1 MSKSAGHPYTHLF
14 SKRKVGLLSF
24 MIFCSLLASGQVE
37 RHVRSEAMPAV
48 YTLSS
53 TASYNAV
60 ALKGAP
66 TAEASEAI
74 PVKVL
79 SNPSRGAFRVFLK
92 GNKEE
97 EVTFSILDRH
107 GRTIDKRTISAQSE
121 LRFGYWYAPGTY
133 FIDIAR
139 DGKHQ
144 KIRLEKLAE

>member
-14 SKRKVGLLSF
+14 SKKKVGFLCV
-24 MIFCSLLASGQVE
+24 MVFCSLLASGQVE
-37 RHVRSEAMPAV
+37 RHVRADAMPAV
-48 YTLSS
+48 YTLSN

-60 ALKGAP
+60 ALKDSPSG
-66 TAEASEAI
+66 E
-74 PVKVL
+74 VL
-79 SNPSRGAFRVFLK
+79 SNPSRGSFRVFLK

-107 GRTIDKRTISAQSE
+107 GRTIDKRIVSAGAE

-139 DGKHQ
+139 EGRHQ
-144 KIRLEKLAE
+144 KIRLEKLAD

>member
-14 SKRKVGLLSF
+14 SKKKVGFLCV
-24 MIFCSLLASGQVE
+24 MVFCSLLASGQVE
-37 RHVRSEAMPAV
+37 RHVRADATPAV
-48 YTLSS
+48 YTLSN

-60 ALKGAP
+60 ALKGS
-66 TAEASEAI
+66 TTGKASEII

-79 SNPSRGAFRVFLK
+79 SNPSRGSFRVFLK

-107 GRTIDKRTISAQSE
+107 GRTIDKRIVSAGAE

-139 DGKHQ
+139 EGRHQ
-144 KIRLEKLAE
+144 KIRLEKLAD

>member
-1 MSKSAGHPYTHLF
+1 MSKSAGHPTTRLF
-14 SKRKVGLLSF
+14 NKRKVCLLSI
-24 MIFCSLLASGQVE
+24 MVFCSLLANGQAE
-37 RHVRSEAMPAV
+37 RHVRAGATPVV

-60 ALKGAP
+60 ALKGSV
-66 TAEASEAI
+66 AEEGSGTI

-92 GNKEE
+92 GNKQEK
-97 EVTFSILDRH
+97 VTFSILDRH
-107 GRTIDKRTISAQSE
+107 GRTIDKRIVSAGAE

-139 DGKHQ
+139 DGRHQ